1 MLGDAYEPPLPEAAY
16 DVVLCRHV
24 LWAMPDPAVA
34 LKRWLRL
41 LVPEGTLL
49 LVEGRWS
56 DDAGL
61 SAEETVALVESNGR
75 GSALTRLTDPE
86 YWGRRVDDE
95 RYVVT
100 SSAGSRA

>member
-1 MLGDAYEPPLPEAAY
+1 MQGDAYAPSLPDAAY

-34 LKRWLRL
+34 LTRWLSHL
-41 LVPEGTLL
+41 APGGTLL

-56 DDAGL
+56 NGVGL
-61 SAEETVALVESNGR
+61 TAEETVSLVESTGR
-75 GSALTRLTDPE
+75 PAELTRLTE
-86 YWGRRVDDE
+86 ARFWGRTIHDD

-100 SSAGSRA
+100 STTLEA